1 MVSVKTL
8 IERRTEMGSR
18 HGDAIGYIQQVHCDR
33 CDRHYLDDGKKEN
46 LLNSGWK
53 RIWSWRNSV
62 LFGIAQFV
70 AWENRFEQMS
80 HSFYDYGPCD
90 ALRRG
95 AFLFVLNL

>member
-1 MVSVKTL
+1 VNAWVQINKYIAVGAQGTISMMGKKKTCL
-8 IERRTEMGSR
+8 T
-18 HGDAIGYIQQVHCDR
+18 V
-33 CDRHYLDDGKKEN
+33 DGKEN
-46 LLNSGWK
+46 GLGANCDS
-53 RIWSWRNSV
+53 
-62 LFGIAQFV
+62 FGFAQFA

>member
-1 MVSVKTL
+1 V
-8 IERRTEMGSR
+8 
-18 HGDAIGYIQQVHCDR
+18 
-33 CDRHYLDDGKKEN
+33 DGKEN
-46 LLNSGWK
+46 GLGANCDS
-53 RIWSWRNSV
+53 
-62 LFGIAQFV
+62 FGFAQFA